1 MPTRT
6 STRAKTRMTTRNS
19 VRERELVTAVARWF
33 RQSARPLPWRNSETS
48 PWGVLLSEV
57 MAQQTPVARVAPL
70 WLEWIERWPT
80 LSDLA
85 NASPADV
92 VRAWGKLGYPRRAL
106 NLHAAATRIR
116 DEFGG
121 EVPSDVDALESLPG
135 IGSYTAR
142 AVAAFAFGQRVPVV
156 DTNIRRVLARA
167 VLGIAEPEPPRVRAD
182 MDLMESVLPTS
193 AKESV
198 AVNAGIMEL
207 GAVICTARAPKCD
220 ECPIAQQCAWVL
232 AGSPANAG
240 RTRTPQK
247 KYEGSVR
254 QARGVILALARKH
267 AVVSTKDIGIAVP
280 DTSKR
285 HRAME
290 GLLSDGLLVN
300 VKNGFGLPD
309 S

>member
-6 STRAKTRMTTRNS
+6 FTPVKTRMTTRDS
-19 VRERELVTAVARWF
+19 ARERELVAIVARWF
-33 RQSARPLPWRNSETS
+33 RRTVRPLPWRDNGTS
-48 PWGVLLSEV
+48 AWGILLSEV

-70 WLEWIERWPT
+70 WLEWRERWPT
-80 LSDLA
+80 ASDLA
-85 NASPADV
+85 NASPADA

-121 EVPSDVDALESLPG
+121 EVPNDVNTLESLPG
-135 IGSYTAR
+135 IGNYTAR
-142 AVAAFAFGQRVPVV
+142 AVTAFAFGKRVPVV

-182 MDLMESVLPTS
+182 MDLMDSVLPPS

-207 GAVICTARAPKCD
+207 GAVICTARAPKCG
-220 ECPIAQQCAWVL
+220 ECPIAQQCAWAL
-232 AGSPANAG
+232 AGFPENAG

-254 QARGVILALARKH
+254 QARGAILALARAGETVTTAAIAL
-267 AVVSTKDIGIAVP
+267 AVSDNVRRELAL
-280 DTSKR
+280 
-285 HRAME
+285 E
-290 GLLSDGLLVN
+290 GLLSDGLIVDTEQ
-300 VKNGFGLPD
+300 GFRLPE
-309 S
+309 

>member
-6 STRAKTRMTTRNS
+6 FTPVKTRMTTRNS
-19 VRERELVTAVARWF
+19 ARERELVAIVARWF
-33 RQSARPLPWRNSETS
+33 RRTARPLPWRDNGTS
-48 PWGVLLSEV
+48 AWGILLSEV

-70 WLEWIERWPT
+70 WLEWIERWP
-80 LSDLA
+80 SAIDLA

-106 NLHAAATRIR
+106 NLHLAATRIR
-116 DEFGG
+116 DEFDG
-121 EVPSDVDALESLPG
+121 EVPNDVDALESLPG
-135 IGSYTAR
+135 IGNYTAR

-182 MDLMESVLPTS
+182 MDLMESVLPES
-193 AKESV
+193 VKESV

-207 GAVICTARAPKCD
+207 GAIICTARTPKCG
-220 ECPIAQQCAWVL
+220 ECPIAQQCAWAL
-232 AGSPANAG
+232 AGFPENAG

-254 QARGVILALARKH
+254 QARGAILALARTAQQITSAQIAS
-267 AVVSTKDIGIAVP
+267 AVTDQPRRDLAL
-280 DTSKR
+280 
-285 HRAME
+285 E
-290 GLLSDGLLVN
+290 GLLSDGLIIDTER
-300 VKNGFGLPD
+300 GFRLPE
-309 S
+309 